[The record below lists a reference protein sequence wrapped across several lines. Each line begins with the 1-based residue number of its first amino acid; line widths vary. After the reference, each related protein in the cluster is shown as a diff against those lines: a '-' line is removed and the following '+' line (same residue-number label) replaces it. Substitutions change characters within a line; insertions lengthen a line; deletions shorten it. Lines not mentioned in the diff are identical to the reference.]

1 MSDEPKICEKC
12 GLTLLSSPDALTCIR
27 SDCPQQLALEG
38 SWSVLGLPPSHYHA
52 QLSNFD
58 WDAVHPPSLHKHI
71 QSFLSEIQEGKNS
84 HLLLTGSPGIGKSHI
99 GIGVYRAA
107 ISLFGTQLATW
118 ISVPDFCQAVKI
130 SYGGGG
136 DPFEIIS
143 QAKNLVVLDDL
154 FGRELSGHEISQI
167 LARLIDTCYQN
178 DAAMFITMNPAVGE
192 LGKFLQPHEVSR
204 ILANSK
210 IIPVKADRDWR
221 RG

>member
-1 MSDEPKICEKC
+1 MNEE
-12 GLTLLSSPDALTCIR
+12 
-27 SDCPQQLALEG
+27 EG
-38 SWSVLGLPPSHYHA
+38 SWSILGLPPSHYHA

-58 WDAVHPPSLHKHI
+58 WAAVHPPSLEKHI
-71 QSFLSEIQEGKNS
+71 RSFLSEVEEGKNS

-99 GIGVYRAA
+99 GVGVYRAA

-130 SYGGGG
+130 SYGGGA

-178 DAAMFITMNPAVGE
+178 DAAMLITMNPPVE
-192 LGKFLQPHEVSR
+192 KLESFLQPHEISR

>member
-1 MSDEPKICEKC
+1 MTDEPRSCEKC
-12 GLTLLSSPDALTCIR
+12 GLTLVDSPDALQCFRT
-27 SDCPQQLALEG
+27 DCPHKQVADG
-38 SWSVLGLPPSHYHA
+38 SWSILGLPPSHYHA

-58 WDAVHPPSLHKHI
+58 WAAVHPPSLEEHI
-71 QSFLSEIQEGKNS
+71 KTFLAEVGEGKNS
-84 HLLLTGSPGIGKSHI
+84 HLLLTGEPGIGKSHI
-99 GIGVYRAA
+99 GVGVYRAA
-107 ISLFGTQLATW
+107 ITLFGTQLATW

-130 SYGGGG
+130 SYGGGE
-136 DPFEIIS
+136 DPFDVIT
-143 QAKNLVVLDDL
+143 QAQNLVVLDDL

-178 DAAMFITMNPAVGE
+178 DAAMMITMNPAVGE
-192 LGKFLQPHEVSR
+192 LGSFLRPHEVSR